1 MKKTGKKLRPRKVY
15 SEAFR
20 KARVKEYESG
30 EFSVLEICNLYDL
43 PNGSVYNWIH
53 KYSTYN
59 KKGYKI
65 VEMSSSSTQKLKD
78 KDARIAELERLLGQK
93 QIKIDYLEELIEL
106 AEEQYDVQFKKNS
119 NTPRS
124 K

>member
-1 MKKTGKKLRPRKVY
+1 
-15 SEAFR
+15 
-20 KARVKEYESG
+20 
-30 EFSVLEICNLYDL
+30 
-43 PNGSVYNWIH
+43 GSVYNWIY